1 MVLLTAML
9 AGVLVEQINVRA
21 ARLERRVRVVER
33 GAQVDG
39 DDIVHGDVGRVP
51 AACGEAAVHP
61 VDVAVR
67 AIGSGD
73 LLCAP
78 LREFLCPAYAK
89 KTHIREAPEAP
100 QDQSET
106 LTRPATLL
114 LTPALLLLP
123 DDDLLDVV
131 KPVGEL
137 FLVVEVEEVVL
148 CVEDDEWV
156 EDVWVE
162 LETS

>member
-1 MVLLTAML
+1 M
-9 AGVLVEQINVRA
+9 
-21 ARLERRVRVVER
+21 
-33 GAQVDG
+33 
-39 DDIVHGDVGRVP
+39 
-51 AACGEAAVHP
+51 
-61 VDVAVR
+61 
-67 AIGSGD
+67 
-73 LLCAP
+73 
-78 LREFLCPAYAK
+78 
-89 KTHIREAPEAP
+89 
-100 QDQSET
+100 
-106 LTRPATLL
+106 TRPATLL

-131 KPVGEL
+131 SPVGEL